1 MNFISDK
8 RFMALVLIFVLLLA
22 GVAFYKAPLS
32 GVLIITGVI
41 IFGSLSLMWK
51 DPQIKLSCLALM
63 VILALSSIYL
73 NELKFGID
81 FIGGTRIPVL
91 LDQSVDQTTMN
102 EFVQTIKGRVS
113 VLGLSEVKVR
123 AVGDNQI
130 YVEVP
135 SNDENTISLMEK
147 SLSQQGVYLGVV
159 DGKVA
164 VSGDHI
170 FRTSIRAMTASEL
183 VQGNRNPPDWGVAF
197 SVDRQGAGQFA
208 DAAKGKQD
216 YPVYMYLDRPKDAAI
231 FFKRD
236 ALRSALPADS
246 NEKEGLR
253 ALKNALKLEGDDI
266 QPYMLEDV
274 LNNTN
279 ITAADNK
286 TKAIISENASAEM
299 KQLLRQRG
307 FVIVEFNDTRMA
319 PEFQRTAS
327 QVLVLNRLEAI
338 GLLTAP
344 ILSAGVTS
352 GVPNYNFLITG
363 GVNIADSSLKAAE
376 AATRVK
382 SIESIL
388 KGGALPVQ
396 ISLGSRTSIPASL
409 GSEFLK
415 LSLITIASS
424 LVIIAVLIGVR
435 YRNLAA
441 TMPIVI
447 ISLAEFIILMSI
459 LGAFTID
466 LAAMAGIIAAIG
478 VGVDAQIIITDEL
491 LKKDEHHN
499 TREKVEMAFSIIKTN
514 IVVAIFTM
522 VPLLFSRLL
531 SGLLLVEIIGF
542 AESTILGAILGYL
555 LTRPAYAAIVE
566 NVLAKEQ
573 EKNHPQA
580 KPPEAAA

>member
-1 MNFISDK
+1 MNIFEDRK
-8 RFMALVLIFVLLLA
+8 LMGLVFLFAIFLT
-22 GVAFYKAPLS
+22 GIIYYKAPLS
-32 GVLIITGVI
+32 GVIIMAGVI
-41 IFGSLSLMWK
+41 IFGSLSLFWK
-51 DPQIKLSCLALM
+51 ESHIKLAGLVLI
-63 VILALSSIYL
+63 VLLALSSIYL
-73 NELKFGID
+73 NGLKFGID
-81 FIGGTRIPVL
+81 FVGGTRIPVM
-91 LDQSVDQTTMN
+91 LDQAVDQTTMN

-123 AVGDNQI
+123 AIGDNQI

-135 SNDENTISLMEK
+135 SSDASTIDFVENT
-147 SLSQQGVYLGVV
+147 LSQQGVYTGVV
-159 DGKVA
+159 DGKIA

-170 FRTSIRAMTASEL
+170 YRTTISALSGSQL
-183 VQGNRNPPDWGVAF
+183 LQNGKGGVPDWGVAF
-197 SVDRQGAGQFA
+197 SVDRQGAEQFA

-216 YPVYMYLDRPKDAAI
+216 YPVYMYLDRPTDAVLFMDRTTLKSTI
-231 FFKRD
+231 
-236 ALRSALPADS
+236 PADS
-246 NEKEGLR
+246 NEKEAMR
-253 ALKNALKLEGDDI
+253 SMRNALKLENSDIPVYISDDI
-266 QPYMLEDV
+266 QND
-274 LNNTN
+274 TN
-279 ITAADNK
+279 ISAATNR
-286 TKAIISENASAEM
+286 TRAIISENTSAQVKEIL
-299 KQLLRQRG
+299 KQRG
-307 FVIVEFNDTRMA
+307 FTLLELPDIKMM

-327 QVLVLNRLEAI
+327 QVLELNRLEAV

-344 ILSAGVTS
+344 ILSAGITS
-352 GVPNYNFLITG
+352 GAPNSNFIITG
-363 GVNIADSSLKAAE
+363 GVQITDPTLKAQE
-376 AATRVK
+376 AAARVK

-396 ISLGSRTSIPASL
+396 ISLGSRTIIPASL

-415 LSLITIASS
+415 LSLITIAGS
-424 LVIIAVLIGVR
+424 LVVIAVLIGVR

-441 TMPIVI
+441 TMPIVL
-447 ISLAEFIILMSI
+447 ISMAELAILLSI

-491 LKKDEHHN
+491 LKKDEHHT
-499 TREKVEMAFSIIKTN
+499 TREKIDMAFSIIKTN

-566 NVLAKEQ
+566 GVLAREQKE
-573 EKNHPQA
+573 
-580 KPPEAAA
+580 KPS